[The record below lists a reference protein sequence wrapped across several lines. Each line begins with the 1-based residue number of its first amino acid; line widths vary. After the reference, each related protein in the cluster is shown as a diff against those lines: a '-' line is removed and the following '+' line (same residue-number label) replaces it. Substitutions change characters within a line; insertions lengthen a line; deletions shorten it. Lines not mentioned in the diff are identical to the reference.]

1 MLHVLLQPHGS
12 ANCKH
17 VTEAL
22 TTAVP
27 VLYAQ
32 GSLDIPQALTSFV
45 KIVACLAYFQL
56 VRDCLLATS
65 ASTVL
70 SDVNRQPRL

>member
-17 VTEAL
+17 ATEAL
-22 TTAVP
+22 ATAVP

-32 GSLDIPQALTSFV
+32 GSLDIPQALTILLSKSLLVWYTFSLSG
-45 KIVACLAYFQL
+45 IVYLQL
-56 VRDCLLATS
+56 QHLLYCQT
-65 ASTVL
+65 
-70 SDVNRQPRL
+70 